1 MDIKKGKGYL
11 TLNDLKQHSM
21 WKNDEMDDLLYP
33 VTSRD
38 DIPEDQYDLLI
49 RATFTTPSGIELLGN
64 LIGIKNIFSI
74 AIYADDQIFYF
85 NRNLPGDYPETLDKL
100 SKVLGRK
107 LTMKKFSPLKYVTDI
122 DLPGFR
128 NIDGEFD
135 LMKKRTEEERLEG
148 L

>member
-11 TLNDLKQHSM
+11 TLKDLKQHSM

-33 VTSRD
+33 VMSRD

-49 RATFTTPSGIELLGN
+49 RAIFTTPSGVELLGN
-64 LIGIKNIFSI
+64 LVGIKNVFSI
-74 AIYADDQIFYF
+74 AIYVDDQIFYF
-85 NRNLPGDYPETLDKL
+85 NRNLPGDYPATLERL
-100 SKVLGRK
+100 SKALDRK
-107 LTMKKFSPLKYVTDI
+107 LTMKDFSPLKYLTDI
-122 DLPGFR
+122 DLDGFK
-128 NIDGEFD
+128 NIEGEFD